1 MCGIFGYIGKKEATG
16 ILLEGL
22 HLLEYRGYDSAGIA
36 ILNGS
41 VKVVKTIGNVQ
52 CLNDKIKDN
61 PSYGNMGIAHTR
73 WATHGKVSE
82 DNAHPHLSLSGR
94 FVLVHNGIIEN
105 YAEIH
110 KMLGNK
116 GYSFHGETDSEVL
129 VNYIDYLVLVQGLS
143 VEDSLKNVMRDLY
156 GAYAFV
162 LIDEQEPDRIFAVR
176 QMSPLVVGFSESES
190 FLSSDTHALS
200 NYASRYFIMD
210 NKSIVILS
218 RNAEPVL
225 MNKDGIPQTI
235 EYRELKRTL
244 LDSGLAGFA
253 HYMHKEINEQP
264 EIISNILSSSKENI
278 LSDFYTLNG
287 KLPHFKRMIILAC
300 GTSYHAGM
308 IGRYLLEKYARI
320 PVSIEYAAEFRYRH
334 PVLGPNDLVVGISQS
349 GETADTLA
357 AMRLA
362 KEKGA
367 FVLTLCNVSES
378 SMARESEATVLLEAG
393 TEIGVASTK
402 AFTAQVMKLIQLT
415 AYMAQHEYQAFP
427 LSEIMEELKMIP
439 SKMRSIITRE
449 PYLIELA
456 RKYGDYKHFLFLG
469 RGINHPVALEGALK
483 LKEISYIHAE
493 GYPASEMK
501 HGPIALIDENF
512 PIVALAC
519 DKENRG
525 KMISNI
531 MEVKARNGNVIAV
544 INEGDQEIAE
554 MVDETIEIPAVHD
567 ALVPL
572 LSVIPLQLLAYH
584 TALYLGC
591 NVDRPRNLAKSVTV
605 E

>member
-16 ILLEGL
+16 VLLDGIR
-22 HLLEYRGYDSAGIA
+22 LLEYRGYDSAGIA

-52 CLNDKIKDN
+52 CLVDKTKEN
-61 PSYGNMGIAHTR
+61 PSSGNIGIAHTR
-73 WATHGKVSE
+73 WATHGRVSE
-82 DNAHPHLSLSGR
+82 ENAHPHLSLSGR
-94 FVLVHNGIIEN
+94 FVLVHNGIVEN
-105 YAEIH
+105 YTEIH
-110 KMLGNK
+110 KMLSEN
-116 GYSFHGETDSEVL
+116 GYSFQGETDSEVL
-129 VNYIDYLVLVQGLS
+129 VNYIDYLVLIQKLS
-143 VEDSLKNVMRDLY
+143 IEDSLKRVMNDLF

-176 QMSPLVVGFSESES
+176 QMSPLVVGLSDSES
-190 FLSSDTHALS
+190 FLSSDTRALS
-200 NYASRYFIMD
+200 NYVSRYFIMD

-218 RNAEPVL
+218 RHAEPVL
-225 MNKDGIPQTI
+225 MNKDGVPQKI
-235 EYRELKRTL
+235 EYLELKRTL
-244 LDSGLAGFA
+244 LDSGLAGFD

-264 EIISNILSSSKENI
+264 EIISNILSSRENI
-278 LSDFYTLNG
+278 LSDFYPLNG
-287 KLPHFKRMIILAC
+287 KLAHFKRMIILAC

-308 IGRYLLEKYARI
+308 IGRYLLEKYARV

-357 AMRLA
+357 ATRLA

-378 SMARESEATVLLEAG
+378 SMARESDATVFLEAG
-393 TEIGVASTK
+393 TEIGGASTK

-415 AYMAQHEYQAFP
+415 AYIAQHEFQSFP
-427 LSEIMEELKMIP
+427 LADIMEELKAIP

-449 PYLIELA
+449 PYIVELA
-456 RKYGDYKHFLFLG
+456 RKYGNYKHFLFLG

-512 PIVALAC
+512 PIVALAN
-519 DKENRG
+519 DAENRG

-531 MEVKARNGNVIAV
+531 MEVKARNGNVIAL
-544 INEGDQEIAE
+544 INEGDKEITG

>member
-16 ILLEGL
+16 VLLDGL
-22 HLLEYRGYDSAGIA
+22 RLLEYRGYDSAGIA
-36 ILNGS
+36 VLNGS

-52 CLNDKIKDN
+52 CLVDKTKEN
-61 PSYGNMGIAHTR
+61 PSSGNMGIAHTR
-73 WATHGKVSE
+73 WATHGRVSE
-82 DNAHPHLSLSGR
+82 ENAHPHLSLSGR
-94 FVLVHNGIIEN
+94 FVLVHNGIVEN
-105 YAEIH
+105 YTEIH
-110 KMLGNK
+110 KMLSEN

-129 VNYIDYLVLVQGLS
+129 VNYIDYLVLVQKLS
-143 VEDSLKNVMRDLY
+143 VEDSLKKVMNDLY

-176 QMSPLVVGFSESES
+176 QMSPLVVGFSDSES
-190 FLSSDTHALS
+190 FFSSDTHALS

-225 MNKDGIPQTI
+225 MNKEGVPQNI
-235 EYRELKRTL
+235 EYLELKRTL

-264 EIISNILSSSKENI
+264 EIISNILSSKENI
-278 LSDFYTLNG
+278 LTDFYTLDG
-287 KLPHFKRMIILAC
+287 KLTHFKRMIILAC

-308 IGRYLLEKYARI
+308 IGRYLLEKYARV

-378 SMARESEATVLLEAG
+378 SMARESDATVFLEAG

-415 AYMAQHEYQAFP
+415 AYIARREFQSFP
-427 LSEIMEELKMIP
+427 FAEIMEELKMIP

-449 PYLIELA
+449 PYIVELA
-456 RKYGDYKHFLFLG
+456 RKYGNYKHFLFLG

-519 DKENRG
+519 DAENRG

-531 MEVKARNGNVIAV
+531 MEVKARNGNVIAL
-544 INEGDQEIAE
+544 INEGDKEIAG
-554 MVDETIEIPAVHD
+554 MVDEAIEIPAVHD

-584 TALYLGC
+584 TALHLGC

>member
-1 MCGIFGYIGKKEATG
+1 MCGIFGYIGKNEAVG
-16 ILLEGL
+16 ILLDGL

-41 VKVVKTIGNVQ
+41 VNLLKTIGNVQ
-52 CLNDKIKDN
+52 CLIDKVKEN
-61 PSYGNMGIAHTR
+61 PLSGQIGIAHTR

-82 DNAHPHLSLSGR
+82 ENAHPHLSFSGR
-94 FVLVHNGIIEN
+94 FVLVHNGIVEN
-105 YAEIH
+105 YTVIAELLR
-110 KMLGNK
+110 KN
-116 GYSFHGETDSEVL
+116 GYHFRGETDSEVL
-129 VNYIDYLVLVQGLS
+129 VNYIDYLVLNEGIAI
-143 VEDSLKNVMRDLY
+143 ENALKRVMQDLH

-162 LIDEQEPDRIFAVR
+162 LIDGEEPERIFAVR
-176 QMSPLVVGFSESES
+176 QMSPLVIGFSDGET

-210 NKSIVILS
+210 NKSILVLS
-218 RNAEPVL
+218 RNSEPLL
-225 MNKDGIPQTI
+225 MNKDGLPLSI
-235 EYRELKRTL
+235 EYQDLKRTL
-244 LDSGLAGFA
+244 LDSDLGGFA
-253 HYMHKEINEQP
+253 HYMLKEINEQP
-264 EIISNILSSSKENI
+264 EIISKASVKENL
-278 LSDFYTLNG
+278 LSDFDSLNG
-287 KLPHFKRMIILAC
+287 KLSYFQRIVILAC

-308 IGRYLLEKYARI
+308 IGRYLLERYARV
-320 PVSIEYAAEFRYRH
+320 PVEVEYAAEFRYRH
-334 PVLGPNDLVVGISQS
+334 PVLEPGDLVIGISQS

-362 KEKGA
+362 KEKGV
-367 FVLTLCNVSES
+367 FVLTLCNVPES
-378 SMARESEATVLLEAG
+378 SMARESDFNVFLEAG

-402 AFTAQVMKLIQLT
+402 AFTAQVIKLIQL
-415 AYMAQHEYQAFP
+415 AAFMSVHKSKEFP
-427 LSEIMEELKMIP
+427 MQEIVNELKMIP
-439 SKMRSIITRE
+439 SKMRAIIARE
-449 PYLIELA
+449 PYIINLA
-456 RKYGDYKHFLFLG
+456 QKYAQYKHFLFLG

-519 DKENRG
+519 DAENRG

-544 INEGDQEIAE
+544 ISEGDKEIAGI
-554 MVDETIEIPAVHD
+554 VDEFIEIPVTHD

-572 LSVIPLQLLAYH
+572 LSVIPLQLFAYH
-584 TALYLGC
+584 TALSLGC